1 MGIEK
6 HDIKPFDDTNINM
19 SRELRI
25 LTHFKKE
32 KGGMLTM
39 NTELLQKNNQPIPA
53 GTIGYMIIAALHIWA
68 NNVKNN
74 NADEQTLK
82 QAEKMMPHIK
92 DILKIVQFINP
103 DMALENLISQLGRNE
118 GNTTN

>member
-1 MGIEK
+1 
-6 HDIKPFDDTNINM
+6 
-19 SRELRI
+19 
-25 LTHFKKE
+25 
-32 KGGMLTM
+32 M